1 MSKGGRYTTSV
12 GSMRRGKLITLIFRI
27 VLAIITLIF
36 ALFPIV
42 WVISASFNPTNS
54 VVGQPLIPPNPTLD
68 NYRALFNDPLN
79 PFPRWLLNSLYLAIV
94 VTIVAVIITTLAAY
108 AFSRFRFNGRRQL
121 LQSILLIQVF
131 PNFLNMV
138 ALFLILQQI
147 GTYLPRLGLNTHGGL
162 MLLYLGG
169 TLGVNTWL
177 MKGYFDSIPRDLD
190 EAATVD
196 GATPWQ
202 VFWVI
207 LVPLVRPILVVVGM
221 LTFIGIYSEYVL
233 ARIILTDKSLY
244 TLSVGLNLFIQNQYS
259 GRWGTFSAGALIAA
273 IPVVALYL
281 IFQRY
286 LVGGLTSGSVK
297 G

>member
-121 LQSILLIQVF
+121 LQSILL
-131 PNFLNMV
+131 
-138 ALFLILQQI
+138 
-147 GTYLPRLGLNTHGGL
+147 
-162 MLLYLGG
+162 
-169 TLGVNTWL
+169 
-177 MKGYFDSIPRDLD
+177 
-190 EAATVD
+190 
-196 GATPWQ
+196 
-202 VFWVI
+202 
-207 LVPLVRPILVVVGM
+207 
-221 LTFIGIYSEYVL
+221 
-233 ARIILTDKSLY
+233 
-244 TLSVGLNLFIQNQYS
+244 
-259 GRWGTFSAGALIAA
+259 
-273 IPVVALYL
+273 
-281 IFQRY
+281 
-286 LVGGLTSGSVK
+286 
-297 G
+297 